1 MENEYTLDE
10 MIDFMYAVMDD
21 SDIEATPM
29 INEIIGAIEELKTIR
44 KYVEPLRV
52 FNTNNLYLEKMKEIV
67 KR

>member
-29 INEIIGAIEELKTIR
+29 INEIIGALEELKTIR

>member
-10 MIDFMYAVMDD
+10 MIDFMYAVMYD

-29 INEIIGAIEELKTIR
+29 INEIIGALEELKTIR
-44 KYVEPLRV
+44 KYVEPLRG

>member
-29 INEIIGAIEELKTIR
+29 INEIIGALEEVKTIR
-44 KYVEPLRV
+44 KYVEPLR
-52 FNTNNLYLEKMKEIV
+52 
-67 KR
+67 

>member
-29 INEIIGAIEELKTIR
+29 INEIICALEELKTIR
-44 KYVEPLRV
+44 KYVEPLRE

>member
-29 INEIIGAIEELKTIR
+29 INEIIGALEELKTIR
-44 KYVEPLRV
+44 KYVEPLRE

>member
-10 MIDFMYAVMDD
+10 TIDFMYAVMDD

-29 INEIIGAIEELKTIR
+29 INEIIGALEELKTIR
-44 KYVEPLRV
+44 KYVEPLRR

>member
-10 MIDFMYAVMDD
+10 MIDLMYAVMDD

-29 INEIIGAIEELKTIR
+29 INEIIGALEELKTIR
-44 KYVEPLRV
+44 KYVEPLRE

>member
-1 MENEYTLDE
+1 
-10 MIDFMYAVMDD
+10 MYAVMDD

-29 INEIIGAIEELKTIR
+29 INEIIGALEELKTIR
-44 KYVEPLRV
+44 KYVEPLRG